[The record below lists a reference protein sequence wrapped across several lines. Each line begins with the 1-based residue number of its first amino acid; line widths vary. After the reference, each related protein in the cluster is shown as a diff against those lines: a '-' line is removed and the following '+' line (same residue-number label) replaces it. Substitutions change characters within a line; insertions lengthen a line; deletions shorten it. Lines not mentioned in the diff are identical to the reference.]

1 MVAIRASPW
10 DPRIRT
16 GKWKRDANLNV
27 IKGVVHRALPLVG
40 LKSTLSA
47 VLWPTYTFDSAERKS
62 EFGLDP
68 ETGAKIEEQIDAYY
82 EEENAGKKPKRPG
95 RFEAR
100 IFIALMK
107 GNGLR
112 RVAKQGAIA
121 HGNVGTRFDWIFE
134 DNVGKQYLIE
144 LKTGHNKG
152 MNKSKGHILGDFPNN
167 RKYHAY
173 FQLLWMWAVL
183 EKRGIDTEPW
193 LVVINKTVKKKFR
206 ASDTIKY
213 MAERIRE
220 KKVSRIF
227 RPLPQDVRK
236 VKDTVLELIK

>member
-10 DPRIRT
+10 DPRVRT
-16 GKWKRDANLNV
+16 GKWKRDSNLNV
-27 IKGVVHRALPLVG
+27 IKGVVHRATPLSG
-40 LKSTLSA
+40 LKTTLFN
-47 VLWPTYTFDSAERKS
+47 VLWPTYTFDFATRKS

-68 ETGAKIEEQIDAYY
+68 ETGAKIENQVDTYY
-82 EEENAGKKPKRPG
+82 DEKDAGKKPKRPG
-95 RFEAR
+95 RYEAR
-100 IFIALMK
+100 IFIALME
-107 GNGLR
+107 GNGLT

-121 HGNVGTRFDWIFE
+121 YGNIGTRFDWIFE
-134 DNVGKQYLIE
+134 DKNGKQYLIE

-152 MNKSKGHILGDFPNN
+152 MNKVKGQILDEFPSN

-183 EKRGIDTEPW
+183 EKRGIETEPW